1 MVTAPIGHD
10 GKPLVLEVR
19 LLGRFAVAAGGRTAG
34 PWPRPSA
41 RRLCQLLLVSPGRRL
56 SRDGAC
62 DALFPSLAPGPA
74 AHALYKAQSM
84 ARSVLLPLGPKAG
97 GLLRSD
103 RAQLWFSTDII
114 LHVDLDGHEQ
124 ALRSAL
130 RASPGLD
137 RDTAI
142 IHALATD
149 GVLLEDEPDAEWAC
163 RVRERLEYVR
173 QEARLELARDRARGI
188 GRCHPEQ
195 VMQAWQAAIEGDPA
209 CEEAVSA
216 LMRLYLGQGRR
227 SLAVTVYERCRQTLG
242 SLGLTTSLALDEVR
256 ANLEGPSTPE
266 GRGSQFAAD
275 QAAIGPDEERR
286 LVTVAFVE
294 LSPAGLHPED
304 DPEDL
309 RELIGRGLARAI
321 SEAEALGGTIAS
333 ISGPGLWCS
342 SGHRKPTKT
351 TQSERCALFYV

>member
-1 MVTAPIGHD
+1 MMPPGTNSRGGGHRGRFKATKPAGARKGLKAPSKAPVPQVTTGRLRGERIDTMVTAPIGHD

-173 QEARLELARDRARGI
+173 QEAASSS
-188 GRCHPEQ
+188 
-195 VMQAWQAAIEGDPA
+195 PA
-209 CEEAVSA
+209 TAPGASA
-216 LMRLYLGQGRR
+216 DATPSR
-227 SLAVTVYERCRQTLG
+227 SCRPG
-242 SLGLTTSLALDEVR
+242 KR
-256 ANLEGPSTPE
+256 PSKGT
-266 GRGSQFAAD
+266 
-275 QAAIGPDEERR
+275 R
-286 LVTVAFVE
+286 LVRRPFR
-294 LSPAGLHPED
+294 H
-304 DPEDL
+304 
-309 RELIGRGLARAI
+309 
-321 SEAEALGGTIAS
+321 
-333 ISGPGLWCS
+333 
-342 SGHRKPTKT
+342 
-351 TQSERCALFYV
+351 